1 MAGIQVFFRKTRQ
14 TNGLTIEKNLENTKD
29 EGAGILSS
37 GMFGLNSLCVT
48 LLDSVSELH
57 GSSEK

>member
-29 EGAGILSS
+29 EGAGIFSS
-37 GMFGLNSLCVT
+37 EMFNSLCVT
-48 LLDSVSELH
+48 LLDSVPVSEQH